1 MCYLRQTLLL
11 AATLLFSTASWANC
25 VKVTDN
31 SFLSE
36 AAIKAGYTAR
46 FWRGAFDDNI
56 GHLGLPSV
64 ISVSA
69 NNKFQPSGTVLAST
83 VGNFLTA
90 GVQTPYTAKQVL
102 YRCDLQ
108 DAGKL
113 YELYST
119 NGDNYFVGGRR
130 AKEVEGAYYDAEP

>member
-1 MCYLRQTLLL
+1 MCHLRRTLLF
-11 AATLLFSTASWANC
+11 AAGLLFSTAPWANC

-46 FWRGAFDDNI
+46 YWRGAYDDNI

-69 NNKFQPSGTVLAST
+69 NNKFQPSGTVLASA
-83 VGNFLTA
+83 VANFLTA
-90 GVQTPYTAKQVL
+90 GVQTPTRQNRCFTAVI
-102 YRCDLQ
+102 
-108 DAGKL
+108 
-113 YELYST
+113 
-119 NGDNYFVGGRR
+119 
-130 AKEVEGAYYDAEP
+130 

>member
-1 MCYLRQTLLL
+1 MCHLRR
-11 AATLLFSTASWANC
+11 TLLFAAGLFQHRARANC

-46 FWRGAFDDNI
+46 YWRGAYDDNI

-69 NNKFQPSGTVLAST
+69 NNKFQPSGTVLASA
-83 VGNFLTA
+83 VANFLTA
-90 GVQTPYTAKQVL
+90 GVQTPYSAKQVL
-102 YRCDLQ
+102 YRCDLK
-108 DAGKL
+108 DAGQL

-119 NGDNYFVGGRR
+119 NADNPLLEDAGR
-130 AKEVEGAYYDAEP
+130 KKLKGLL